1 MPTSEPRIHIDQ
13 YRGDDLPPLQ
23 RPWWRHLPAD
33 LHRHRDR
40 FAVDRETAWRVG
52 GTAVADTLAR
62 TGLACLAGAAGLP
75 GQANPILQRQ
85 ERRQVRF
92 YDRFLE
98 REDPNEFFR
107 PPEKAVRVHYRPV
120 ARYHFHPEDGE
131 ARSLHFES
139 PFEPVNPALRKRYLN
154 HRRNRVAWAQ
164 HWRHD
169 GEPRPTLILIHGFAA
184 DPYWLN
190 TRWLAL
196 PWFYKQ
202 GFDVLLYTLPFHG
215 RRKGPLAP
223 FSGAQFFSQGLAML
237 NETFAHAIHD
247 LRLFMNYLRRLGS
260 PAIGATGISLGGY
273 TTALLAA
280 LEDDLAFAIPN
291 VPLSSV
297 IDLMAGWFPVNRN
310 LRLMKRH
317 LGEDMAG
324 LRRLTAL
331 HSPLTWPA
339 RVPAHRRM
347 IIGGAGDRFAP
358 PHQVW
363 LLWQHWRQCRLHWF
377 PGNHLIHLDQG
388 LYLKEM
394 RAFMGQAVDLSR

>member
-1 MPTSEPRIHIDQ
+1 MAVAQPRIRIEHYQ
-13 YRGDDLPPLQ
+13 SGDLPPLCQ
-23 RPWWRHLPAD
+23 PWWDSLPDD
-33 LHRHRDR
+33 LHHHRDQ
-40 FAVDRETAWRVG
+40 FTTDNATGLRVT
-52 GTAVADTLAR
+52 GTAMVDTLAR
-62 TGLACLAGAAGLP
+62 TGLACLASAAALP
-75 GQANPILQRQ
+75 AMITPSL
-85 ERRQVRF
+85 RREEQQQVHF

-98 REDPNEFFR
+98 QDDPNVFFR
-107 PPEKAVRVHYRPV
+107 PPESEPRVHDKPV
-120 ARYHFHPEDGE
+120 ARYHFHPPKGE
-131 ARSLHFES
+131 ARTLYFES
-139 PFEPVNPALRKRYLN
+139 PFEPVNPALKARYL
-154 HRRNRVAWAQ
+154 HHQRNRTAWAQ

-169 GEPRPTLILIHGFAA
+169 GPPRPTLILIHGFAA

-215 RRKGPLAP
+215 RRKGALAP
-223 FSGAQFFSQGLAML
+223 FSGARFFSQGLAML

-247 LRLFMNYLRRLGS
+247 LRLFMDHLRRLGT

-273 TTALLAA
+273 TTSLLAA
-280 LEDDLAFAIPN
+280 LEKDLAFAIPN

-297 IDLMAGWFPVNRN
+297 IDLMAGWFPVNQN
-310 LRLMKRH
+310 LRLMKH
-317 LGEDMAG
+317 LLDQDMAG

-339 RVPAHRRM
+339 RVPQERRM

-363 LLWQHWRQCRLHWF
+363 LLWQHWRECRLHWF
-377 PGNHLIHLDQG
+377 PGNHLLHLDQG

-394 RAFMGQAVDLSR
+394 RDFMSRSVGL